1 MFKTIFQI
9 SYRSQG
15 GISLECPLWICNP
28 WPGRLGRR
36 PHIWASVNIYPRG
49 FFWICAIFAA
59 GHFPILMML
68 CYAECSLSHLFLLKQ
83 VEKCQLFNMKRIIK
97 SEFHPKSGIDFKLKF
112 SKKRF
117 HFKNKSYITFISF
130 VILRTLH
137 RKQCLHLFFV

>member
-36 PHIWASVNIYPRG
+36 PHIWPSVNIYRRG
-49 FFWICAIFAA
+49 FFWIFAIFAA

-83 VEKCQLFNMKRIIK
+83 VEKCQLFNTKRIIK
-97 SEFHPKSGIDFKLKF
+97 SEFHPKSRIDFKLKF

-137 RKQCLHLFFV
+137 RKQCLHLFV

>member
-1 MFKTIFQI
+1 MFKTIFK
-9 SYRSQG
+9 YPTDRKG
-15 GISLECPLWICNP
+15 GRISLECPLWICNP

-36 PHIWASVNIYPRG
+36 PHIWASVNIYRRG
-49 FFWICAIFAA
+49 FFWIFAIFAA

-137 RKQCLHLFFV
+137 RKQCLHLFV